1 MDEPPTS
8 ELAAMVSHAT
18 QERLRDLLEKLA
30 VISEH
35 RQDMLKVGFY
45 QSFNQVKILN
55 SVFACFQLE
64 SKYESTQDV
73 RTQLRFLEDL
83 DRMERRRHDEQE
95 RELLLRAAKS
105 RSKTEDPEQAK
116 LKAKAKEVCLEST
129 FLGLPLLMTNIL
141 CLVDAKGRDGG
152 AEATRGK
159 FNRSYRHRP

>member
-1 MDEPPTS
+1 MIVCFCPVAKHGMDEPPTS

-35 RQDMLKVGFY
+35 RQDMLKVGVCH
-45 QSFNQVKILN
+45 SFKKKILT
-55 SVFACFQLE
+55 SLLACFQLE

-116 LKAKAKEVCLEST
+116 LKAKAKEVCLKST
-129 FLGLPLLMTNIL
+129 FPFTVTDPDY
-141 CLVDAKGRDGG
+141 LVFRRCKRQ
-152 AEATRGK
+152 RW
-159 FNRSYRHRP
+159 RS